1 MVPTSQDKQKFEDYE
16 GFIEKFKPKKTTD
29 DCYTPQPVY
38 DALIKWIDDNIMPLS
53 GIEIVRP
60 FYPGGDYEHFDY
72 KPGAVVIDNPP
83 FSILSKICRFYN
95 THGIKYFLFAPT
107 LSLFSTPLPSETCI
121 VAYASILYENGA
133 KVNTSFRTNM
143 VGDNTRVML
152 RGDLK
157 KIIEAENPVT
167 TNKVRK
173 IIYPDNVISA
183 ATLGR
188 LVSRGIIWNIPASE
202 TYFIRRLDNSG
213 SVYGGGFLLSERAA
227 LERVAAERVAAERA
241 ATEKN
246 AVRRAESV
254 ILSDRE
260 WQIIKQ
266 LGHDDEA
273 DK

>member
-1 MVPTSQDKQKFEDYE
+1 MAGTSQDKKKFEDYE
-16 GFIEKFKPKKTTD
+16 GFVEKFKPKKTID

-38 DALIKWIDDNIMPLS
+38 DALLKWIDDNIMPLS
-53 GIEIVRP
+53 GVEIVRP

-83 FSILSKICRFYN
+83 FSILSKICKFYS

-107 LSLFSTPLPSETCI
+107 LTLFSGPLPSESYI
-121 VAYASILYENGA
+121 VSHAAIRYENGA

-143 VGDNTRVML
+143 IADDTRIML

-157 KIIEAENPVT
+157 KIIEAESPT
-167 TNKVRK
+167 TAKKVRK
-173 IIYPDNVISA
+173 INYPDNVISA

-188 LVSRGIIWNIPASE
+188 LVSRGIIWSIPASD
-202 TYFIRRLDNSG
+202 THFILRLDNSG
-213 SVYGGGFLLSERAA
+213 GVYGGGYLLSERAASERAA
-227 LERVAAERVAAERA
+227 LERMPAEQIALEQP
-241 ATEKN
+241 E
-246 AVRRAESV
+246 EV

-260 WQIIKQ
+260 WQIIKS

-273 DK
+273 E

>member
-1 MVPTSQDKQKFEDYE
+1 MAGTSQNKKKFEDYE
-16 GFIEKFKPKKTTD
+16 GFVEKFKPKKTTD

-38 DALIKWIDDNIMPLS
+38 NALLKWIDENVMPLS
-53 GIEIVRP
+53 GVEIVRP

-72 KPGAVVIDNPP
+72 KPEAVVIDNPP

-107 LSLFSTPLPSETCI
+107 LSLFSSPLPSETYI
-121 VAYASILYENGA
+121 VAYATIRYENGA
-133 KVNTSFRTNM
+133 TVNTSFRTNM
-143 VGDNTRVML
+143 ITDDTRIML

-157 KIIEAENPVT
+157 KIIEAENPT
-167 TNKVRK
+167 TAKKVRK

-188 LVSRGIIWNIPASE
+188 LVSRGIIWSIPASD
-202 TYFIRRLDNSG
+202 THFIRRLDNSG
-213 SVYGGGFLLSERAA
+213 GVYGGGYLLSERAA
-227 LERVAAERVAAERA
+227 SERAVLERTETERA
-241 ATEKN
+241 AAEQI
-246 AVRRAESV
+246 AVERAESV

-260 WQIIKQ
+260 WQIIKS

-273 DK
+273 GK